1 MKTWKKIEETRR
13 RATEVQRL
21 KQKNTQVAME
31 KMHAEE
37 VRRQKEHETK
47 QRIAYQRQERNA
59 EKAKIQD
66 AILLHK

>member
-1 MKTWKKIEETRR
+1 
-13 RATEVQRL
+13 
-21 KQKNTQVAME
+21 ME